1 MKFAGHPQPFA
12 GRDAGRIRAR
22 LPMTVAI
29 LPELSALF
37 MLVFARVG
45 TMVMLMPGIGERFVL
60 GRARLVL
67 AFFLSLILL
76 PLLRPQLAM
85 PQTGQGLLLLL
96 FGEILIGLILAG
108 SIRLVL
114 ACLQTAG
121 VIVAN
126 MLGLSFAMTV
136 DPGAGA
142 QNPTI
147 GNFLVLL
154 GTTLIMVTDLHH
166 LAIAAIH
173 ESYRILPPAGALP
186 PGDVLMLA
194 LKAMAKGFALAVQ
207 ISAPFIVYG
216 LIFNLGLGVLSR
228 LMPAMQVYFVAMP
241 VSILVGM
248 VILLAVVSVMMGAY
262 LEHLSDFLKQ
272 IAGV

>member
-1 MKFAGHPQPFA
+1 MIWRRHASVAA
-12 GRDAGRIRAR
+12 GRGEGHAAAR
-22 LPMTVAI
+22 TPMTVSF

-60 GRARLVL
+60 SRARLVL
-67 AFFLSLILL
+67 AFFMALILM
-76 PLLRPQLAM
+76 PLLRPQLPV
-85 PQTGQGLLLLL
+85 PQTGQALLLLL
-96 FGEILIGLILAG
+96 FGEILTGLVLAG
-108 SIRLVL
+108 AVRLVL

-126 MLGLSFAMTV
+126 MLGLSFATTV

-166 LAIAAIH
+166 MALAAIH
-173 ESYRILPPAGALP
+173 ESYRVLPPFGGLP

-207 ISAPFIVYG
+207 ISAPFIVFG
-216 LIFNLGLGVLSR
+216 LVFNLGLGVLSR

-241 VSILVGM
+241 ASILIGM
-248 VILLAVVSVMMGAY
+248 VILLAVVSVMMGAF

-272 IAGV
+272 IAGL